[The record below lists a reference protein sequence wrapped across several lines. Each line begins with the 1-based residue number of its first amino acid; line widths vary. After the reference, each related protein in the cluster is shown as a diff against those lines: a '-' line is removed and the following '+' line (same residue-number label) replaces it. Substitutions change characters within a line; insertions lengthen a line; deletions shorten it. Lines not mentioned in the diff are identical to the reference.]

1 MKLNHSSHDLQAIL
15 NRIDSS
21 IMIQDKVVEFFKSRW
36 SGTVLG
42 PIYGLLIYLYLTYLI
57 FNGPPFTP
65 NQNQNQTSKFNYNVE
80 DIKLQNLSNQ
90 QVNAESCE
98 FHDIVVEKIKSSSTV
113 KKFKRQKRNFN
124 ESSEFSN
131 QGTESETCQPLMSVE
146 TR

>member
-57 FNGPPFTP
+57 LNGPPFTP
-65 NQNQNQTSKFNYNVE
+65 NQNQVQKAKFNHNVE
-80 DIKLQNLSNQ
+80 NINVKNLTYQ
-90 QVNAESCE
+90 QINIESCE
-98 FHDIVVEKIKSSSTV
+98 FQDMKEKIKSSSTAN
-113 KKFKRQKRNFN
+113 KCKRQKRNFN
-124 ESSEFSN
+124 ESSDFSN
-131 QGTESETCQPLMSVE
+131 QGIESEICQPLMSVE